1 MDNGQKTLGDYVT
14 KLLQEKNYTSTDS
27 EIVAELKLDLENRL
41 NEYLIAKT
49 IERLDDTSADEFVEL
64 MKTNPDQLKIQ
75 EFIKSKIENPPEFI
89 SEVLIDFRRKFL
101 GLD

>member
-1 MDNGQKTLGDYVT
+1 MDNGKNTLGDYVT
-14 KLLQEKNYTSTDS
+14 TLLKEKNYTSTDP
-27 EIVAELKLDLENRL
+27 ETVAELKLDLENRL
-41 NEYLIAKT
+41 NDYLIAKT

-64 MKTNPDQLKIQ
+64 MKSNPDQVKVQ

-89 SEVLIDFRRKFL
+89 SEILVDFRRKFL